1 MGGVPVVSAHEN
13 NVFPFSSTNY
23 FSVKRLIEQIKE
35 PVTGLPCVL
44 WTISYSW
51 DHIFSTT
58 NAGLEIFTCSSHK
71 HQQLGSVITNLL
83 SPFPCLFG
91 AIILIKLCFIYNLF
105 RLRQIH
111 YYCSLFICIFPC

>member
-83 SPFPCLFG
+83 SPFPCLIEWICG
-91 AIILIKLCFIYNLF
+91 G
-105 RLRQIH
+105 
-111 YYCSLFICIFPC
+111 YCVNSPTLKRFFVFPH

>member
-83 SPFPCLFG
+83 SPPMFIWSHNIDKVVFHLQSLQVKANTLLLF
-91 AIILIKLCFIYNLF
+91 
-105 RLRQIH
+105 
-111 YYCSLFICIFPC
+111 SL